1 MSYKGLTE
9 EETNF
14 LIKIGQINKP
24 EAVVKKAAVKNEEF
38 QVDEDATVSNVV
50 NGAYVQCWLWVDAET
65 KPKRSKRTKA

>member
-1 MSYKGLTE
+1 MDKMT
-9 EETNF
+9 
-14 LIKIGQINKP
+14 KID
-24 EAVVKKAAVKNEEF
+24 VAAVKNEEF